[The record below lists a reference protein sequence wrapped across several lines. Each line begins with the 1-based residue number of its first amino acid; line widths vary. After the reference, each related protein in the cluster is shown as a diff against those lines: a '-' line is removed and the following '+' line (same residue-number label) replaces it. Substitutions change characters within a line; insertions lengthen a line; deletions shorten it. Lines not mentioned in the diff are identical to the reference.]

1 MSRMP
6 FPDTDDP
13 GSVRRSTRTIISTFC
28 SCTVRTPLTAAEDNA
43 VVVVTATAAVA
54 AAAAGGVIDID
65 DSEGVIDIDDSE
77 GFDDDT

>member
-54 AAAAGGVIDID
+54 AADGVIDID
-65 DSEGVIDIDDSE
+65 DSK
-77 GFDDDT
+77 GFDDTT

>member
-13 GSVRRSTRTIISTFC
+13 GSMRRSTRTIISTFC
-28 SCTVRTPLTAAEDNA
+28 SCKVRTPLTAAEDNA

-54 AAAAGGVIDID
+54 ATDDVIDID